1 MELEELLSL
10 FDAEFGADTE
20 LEFDVEF
27 EYEVKW
33 ESVVVLC
40 IGCCC
45 WDVVFS
51 FGNSEEVFEISL
63 LDILEKP
70 VPLANI
76 ESMLPPVLPKDWS
89 CVSSG
94 FCTCLQDGD

>member
-1 MELEELLSL
+1 MFSL
-10 FDAEFGADTE
+10 FEAEFGADTE

-27 EYEVKW
+27 EYDVEW
-33 ESVVVLC
+33 ESVVVRD
-40 IGCCC
+40 IGCCCC

-51 FGNSEEVFEISL
+51 IGNNEEVLATSV

-70 VPLANI
+70 VPLPNI
-76 ESMLPPVLPKDWS
+76 ESMLPPLLPRDWS